1 MSGRPYFFP
10 DNTVLINV
18 AILDH
23 VEFLDRFVQKRG
35 RWCASIEYEWRRS
48 HRALDLSS
56 KFDVQVRNMCGQ
68 PIQPDHGDYVD
79 IQLLQEQMR
88 APGDRRIKHL
98 GEAET
103 IVMIRRRAELMGSI
117 FLTDDAGAR
126 SQAIAEPAVN
136 RCLGTTELLAY
147 FEVAGW
153 ITRNVVHADLLVL
166 QEAGRHVRPS
176 VAREYDQLADGLLL
190 KMKRAGL
197 SS

>member
-103 IVMIRRRAELMGSI
+103 IVLIRRRAELMGSI
-117 FLTDDAGAR
+117 FLTDDAG
-126 SQAIAEPAVN
+126 N